1 MLGYARILNQSRGD
15 LYENPL
21 QGGELVKLKSGGPVM
36 TVTENQ
42 GEGMIAAMWAD
53 KVGQMHN
60 AIFPEQ
66 LLQRAKRR
74 SFFGLRR

>member
-1 MLGYARILNQSRGD
+1 MLGYARILNSTRGD

-21 QGGELVKLKSGGPVM
+21 QTGELVKLKSGGSLM

-42 GEGMIAAMWAD
+42 GEGMIAAMWSD
-53 KVGQMHN
+53 KLGQMHT